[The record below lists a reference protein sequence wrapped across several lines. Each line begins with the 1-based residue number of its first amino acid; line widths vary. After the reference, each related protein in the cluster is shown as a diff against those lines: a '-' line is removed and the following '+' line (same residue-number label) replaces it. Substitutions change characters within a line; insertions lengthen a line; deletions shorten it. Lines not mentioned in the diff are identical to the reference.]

1 LVSKMRLKLLLT
13 LLISFGGVVFAQTN
27 DIKRP
32 QMKFLGAFD
41 GGQPNV
47 SIIKLLD
54 PTDDVLCYVLMPD
67 NAARKQVDTDKWVY
81 EANAVGSISCLK
93 VMVPVMPVS
102 PKTQNSSTK

>member
-1 LVSKMRLKLLLT
+1 MKNLAA
-13 LLISFGGVVFAQTN
+13 LLIFISTVAIAQTN
-27 DIKRP
+27 DTKKP

-54 PTDDVLCYVLMPD
+54 PTDDVLCYILMPD
-67 NAARKQVDTDKWVY
+67 NAARKQVDKDKWVY

-93 VMVPVMPVS
+93 VMVPVVAVTPN
-102 PKTQNSSTK
+102 PQKK